1 MSHSE
6 QEEYWNERYIAGE
19 TGWDL
24 GMASPPI
31 AEYADQLGDKS
42 IDILIPGC
50 GSAYE
55 AKYLLELG
63 FSSITLIDIS
73 EFACQRLR
81 SELLPEF
88 DGKVKVIQGDFFEFN
103 GQFDLIIEQTFF
115 CALPVDLRQ
124 AYMEKMYVLLK
135 PRGKLVGLLFDRQF
149 ELSPPFGGS
158 KEEYRKLFEQKF
170 KICTLE
176 ACTNS
181 VKPRENSE
189 LFCILKKQ

>member
-24 GMASPPI
+24 GMASTPI
-31 AEYADQLGDKS
+31 AEYADQLDDRS

-55 AKYLLELG
+55 AKYLLQLG
-63 FSSITLIDIS
+63 FTSITLIDIS
-73 EFACQRLR
+73 EFACQRMR

-88 DGKVKVIQGDFFEFN
+88 EGEVNVIRGDFFAFS

-115 CALPVDLRQ
+115 CALPIDLRQ
-124 AYMEKMYVLLK
+124 AYMEKMYELLK
-135 PRGKLVGLLFDRQF
+135 PGGKLMGVLFDRQF
-149 ELSPPFGGS
+149 EVSPPFGGS

-170 KICTLE
+170 NIYALE
-176 ACTNS
+176 ACINS
-181 VKPRENSE
+181 VKPRQDSE